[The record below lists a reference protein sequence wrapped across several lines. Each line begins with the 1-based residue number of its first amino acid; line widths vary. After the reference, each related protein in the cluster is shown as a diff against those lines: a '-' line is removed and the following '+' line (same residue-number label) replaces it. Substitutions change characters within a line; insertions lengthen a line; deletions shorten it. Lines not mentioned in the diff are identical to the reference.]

1 LIIYIIKIAD
11 GVMVK
16 RLSGGGDKGYIDG
29 EPGLARFN
37 KPKSF
42 TVDLRGNV
50 YVADQLNHAVRKI
63 SSSGAFNCKYFIKF
77 WILFAYTLEEK

>member
-1 LIIYIIKIAD
+1 
-11 GVMVK
+11 MVK
-16 RLSGGGDKGYIDG
+16 RLSGEGKNGYTDG

-42 TVDLRGNV
+42 AVDFRGNV

-63 SSSGAFNCKYFIKF
+63 SNSGACDHIY
-77 WILFAYTLEEK
+77 LH